1 MSSTPERISAL
12 SSSDRKLWSHLK
24 SIVEEDEGDLRLGP
38 DVQISKKEIK
48 RELREEETSKE
59 DTDNFFREYEKRE
72 KKSTVSRR
80 EREQMKFE
88 KHAEEERP
96 SMLDALKMLDPKL
109 AETRAR
115 EPIKRAS
122 REPIKRVREPIKRSS
137 RDKIKKKK
145 NDVDMNLVPAT
156 SEDTTSIVTRS
167 PSELRIARKEAK
179 LFFAKRIK
187 SEEEKKRKKKEN
199 TDWTGSEA
207 DQKEEEGKWWE
218 KSREER
224 RAIVALR
231 TPLKTSADDELK
243 RIQNDRIS
251 RFGVRTS
258 PEVKDED
265 WRSQHQ
271 RISDIHDRIDKCAT
285 QVRRNHDQNMLNLRR
300 LTEKD
305 QSRLLAEERDIMK
318 RAHNVVARVAQYCTT
333 ATSRTSP
340 DRKRLSSTLLADDS
354 YKSTLPYV
362 ARHVYKNPSDAGLN
376 LPGSLFSARR
386 THGAHMFR
394 RAYAFE
400 PGSVSGS
407 LLRRHVH
414 DATSYARIEGNFSDL
429 RAAMR
434 GEGGNV

>member
-1 MSSTPERISAL
+1 MSSTPEKISAL

-24 SIVEEDEGDLRLGP
+24 SIVEEDENDISLGP

-59 DTDNFFREYEKRE
+59 DTDNFFREYEKRK

-80 EREQMKFE
+80 EREQIKFE
-88 KHAEEERP
+88 KHAEEEERP

-109 AETRAR
+109 AEKRAR
-115 EPIKRAS
+115 E
-122 REPIKRVREPIKRSS
+122 EQIKRVREPIKRSS
-137 RDKIKKKK
+137 RDKIRKKKK
-145 NDVDMNLVPAT
+145 DVDKNVIPAT
-156 SEDTTSIVTRS
+156 SEEDSTSTASIKTRS

-187 SEEEKKRKKKEN
+187 SEEEKKRKNKE
-199 TDWTGSEA
+199 DEA
-207 DQKEEEGKWWE
+207 DQKKEEEKWWE

-231 TPLKTSADDELK
+231 TPLETSAHDELK

-376 LPGSLFSARR
+376 LPGSIFSARR

-434 GEGGNV
+434 GEGG

>member
-1 MSSTPERISAL
+1 MSSTPEKISAL

-24 SIVEEDEGDLRLGP
+24 SIVEEDENDISLGP

-59 DTDNFFREYEKRE
+59 DTDNFFREYEKRK

-80 EREQMKFE
+80 EREQIKFE
-88 KHAEEERP
+88 KHAEEEERP

-109 AETRAR
+109 AEKRAR
-115 EPIKRAS
+115 E
-122 REPIKRVREPIKRSS
+122 EQIKRVREPIKRSS
-137 RDKIKKKK
+137 RDKIRKKKK
-145 NDVDMNLVPAT
+145 DVDKNVIPAT
-156 SEDTTSIVTRS
+156 SEEDSTSTASIKTRS

-187 SEEEKKRKKKEN
+187 SEEEKKRKNKE
-199 TDWTGSEA
+199 DEA
-207 DQKEEEGKWWE
+207 DQKKEEEKWWE

-231 TPLKTSADDELK
+231 TPLETSAHDELK

-258 PEVKDED
+258 PGVKDED
-265 WRSQHQ
+265 WRSQYE
-271 RISDIHDRIDKCAT
+271 RISDIQDRIDKCAT
-285 QVRRNHDQNMLNLRR
+285 QVRRNHDQTMLNLRR

-305 QSRLLAEERDIMK
+305 QSRLLAEEREIMK

-340 DRKRLSSTLLADDS
+340 DRKRLSSTLLTDDS
-354 YKSTLPYV
+354 YKSTMPYV

-376 LPGSLFSARR
+376 LPGSIFSARR

-394 RAYAFE
+394 RAYALE
-400 PGSVSGS
+400 SGSVSSS

-434 GEGGNV
+434 GEGG

>member
-24 SIVEEDEGDLRLGP
+24 SIVEEDENDISLGP

-59 DTDNFFREYEKRE
+59 DTDNFFREYEKRK

-80 EREQMKFE
+80 EREQIKFE
-88 KHAEEERP
+88 KHAEEEERP

-109 AETRAR
+109 AEKRAR
-115 EPIKRAS
+115 E
-122 REPIKRVREPIKRSS
+122 EQIKRVREPIKRSS
-137 RDKIKKKK
+137 RDKIRKKKK
-145 NDVDMNLVPAT
+145 DVDKNVIPAT
-156 SEDTTSIVTRS
+156 SEEDSTSTASIKTRS

-187 SEEEKKRKKKEN
+187 SEEEKKRKNKE
-199 TDWTGSEA
+199 DEA
-207 DQKEEEGKWWE
+207 DQKKEEEKWWE

-231 TPLKTSADDELK
+231 TPLETSAHDELK

-258 PEVKDED
+258 PRVKDED
-265 WRSQHQ
+265 WRSQYE
-271 RISDIHDRIDKCAT
+271 RISDIQDRIDKCAT
-285 QVRRNHDQNMLNLRR
+285 QVRRNHDQTMLNLRR